1 MAEKLYYSMGEVT
14 EMFDVEASLIR
25 YWCSQFTCLRPKRN
39 AKGNRLFSP
48 QDIERLKRIHHLL
61 KEKKMTIEGAQKAMR
76 KRNIEAEKN
85 DSDITLLEQLQSLRA
100 MLVDMRNNMGEP
112 LPEESIVEE
121 LHVEEPLAVAQPAEP
136 IAEVQPVAEVV
147 AEEVAAEPVAEPV
160 EEVVE
165 EVAAEPI
172 VEVVEEPTVEVTAEP
187 AELTIEDIF
196 EQKTEVV
203 AEVVEPTAEESAEPQ
218 AEVVAE
224 PQIEIAAEPLAA
236 VAEPQP
242 QQLVKPKKK
251 RAPRRKLIGE
261 EGVVE
266 RPLFPFYEQT
276 LF

>member
-25 YWCSQFTCLRPKRN
+25 YWCSQFSCLRPKRN
-39 AKGNRLFSP
+39 AKGNRLFTP

-100 MLVDMRNNMGEP
+100 MLVDMRNSMGEP

-121 LHVEEPLAVAQPAEP
+121 LHVEEPHVE
-136 IAEVQPVAEVV
+136 QPVEVV
-147 AEEVAAEPVAEPV
+147 AEPVVEEVEQPV

-165 EVAAEPI
+165 EPTEVAAEP
-172 VEVVEEPTVEVTAEP
+172 TVEGSV
-187 AELTIEDIF
+187 ELTIEDIF
-196 EQKTEVV
+196 EEKREEV
-203 AEVVEPTAEESAEPQ
+203 AEVVETSTEPAVEET
-218 AEVVAE
+218 VVAE
-224 PQIEIAAEPLAA
+224 LPIEEA
-236 VAEPQP
+236 VAEEPMEEPAVEVAAESQP
-242 QQLVKPKKK
+242 LAKPKKK